1 MHRYLVVLCDK
12 TRLKCWEEQRSGSA
26 SKDSANHKNFVL
38 GPGRVLGD
46 AAEDVADAVGD
57 TRPHPS
63 PDHPKSII
71 LVAISTKTQRN
82 QLNSPEGAHSLLI
95 HEGSDDGAEEH
106 GGTEAGDEGRGRI
119 RVRRPRRICRTRRS
133 GATPNAKD
141 IATVGSATEEAR
153 AAVRTP

>member
-1 MHRYLVVLCDK
+1 
-12 TRLKCWEEQRSGSA
+12 
-26 SKDSANHKNFVL
+26 
-38 GPGRVLGD
+38 VLGD

-82 QLNSPEGAHSLLI
+82 QLNSPKAEGAHSLLI